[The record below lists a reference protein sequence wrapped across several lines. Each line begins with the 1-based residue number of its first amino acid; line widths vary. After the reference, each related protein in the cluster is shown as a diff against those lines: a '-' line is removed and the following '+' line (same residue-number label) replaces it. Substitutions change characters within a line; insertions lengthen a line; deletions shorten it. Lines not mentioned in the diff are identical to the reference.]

1 MPILLVADTPAKYS
15 VLNWI
20 SHIGYYGCC
29 YCFNKGERFVRRHYY
44 PLHPYNMRTLESY
57 KLDLSTLA
65 RNPGLKSSR
74 GVKGPSALSNF
85 LPNLPLSASIDYMHQ
100 IALEVGRT
108 VLENIQKEISNSA
121 LMEIKKKYCADNES
135 KFLSI
140 YPIFHIFVL
149 GFSNRFSFFSVF
161 RCLLRSE
168 VPLDACPIFCTSKR
182 PNVKTGFY
190 I

>member
-1 MPILLVADTPAKYS
+1 MYLLNQSFPQFLENFLNVFQAVGEQLSTFEVINYDKVYKVSLMPILLVADTPAKYS

-85 LPNLPLSASIDYMHQ
+85 LPNLPLSAPIDYMHQ
-100 IALEVGRT
+100 IALGVGRT
-108 VLENIQKEISNSA
+108 VLEHIQKEISNSA
-121 LMEIKKKYCADNES
+121 LMEIENIVRTMK
-135 KFLSI
+135 
-140 YPIFHIFVL
+140 V
-149 GFSNRFSFFSVF
+149 SF
-161 RCLLRSE
+161 
-168 VPLDACPIFCTSKR
+168 
-182 PNVKTGFY
+182 
-190 I
+190 

>member
-1 MPILLVADTPAKYS
+1 MPILLVADTSAKYS

-44 PLHPYNMRTLESY
+44 PLHPYIMRTLESY

-85 LPNLPLSASIDYMHQ
+85 LPNLPLSAPIDYMHQ
-100 IALEVGRT
+100 IALGVGRT
-108 VLENIQKEISNSA
+108 VFEHIQKEIGISA
-121 LMEIKKKYCADNES
+121 LMEIKNIVRTMK
-135 KFLSI
+135 
-140 YPIFHIFVL
+140 V
-149 GFSNRFSFFSVF
+149 SF
-161 RCLLRSE
+161 
-168 VPLDACPIFCTSKR
+168 
-182 PNVKTGFY
+182 
-190 I
+190 

>member
-29 YCFNKGERFVRRHYY
+29 YCFNKGERFVRRHFY

-85 LPNLPLSASIDYMHQ
+85 LPNLPLSAPIDYMHQ
-100 IALEVGRT
+100 IALGVGRT
-108 VLENIQKEISNSA
+108 VLEHIQKEISNSA
-121 LMEIKKKYCADNES
+121 LMEIENIVRTMK
-135 KFLSI
+135 
-140 YPIFHIFVL
+140 V
-149 GFSNRFSFFSVF
+149 SF
-161 RCLLRSE
+161 
-168 VPLDACPIFCTSKR
+168 
-182 PNVKTGFY
+182 
-190 I
+190 

>member
-1 MPILLVADTPAKYS
+1 MYLLNQSFPQFLENFLNVFQAVGEQLSTFEVINSDKVYKVSLMPILLVADTPAKYS

-85 LPNLPLSASIDYMHQ
+85 LPNLPLSAPIDYMHQ
-100 IALEVGRT
+100 IALGVGRT
-108 VLENIQKEISNSA
+108 VLEHIQKEISNSA
-121 LMEIKKKYCADNES
+121 LMEIENIVRTMK
-135 KFLSI
+135 
-140 YPIFHIFVL
+140 V
-149 GFSNRFSFFSVF
+149 SF
-161 RCLLRSE
+161 
-168 VPLDACPIFCTSKR
+168 
-182 PNVKTGFY
+182 
-190 I
+190 